1 MASSRNNNT
10 TGNYK
15 QEMAQLEKTR
25 TRTYYTGSVIND
37 TICYPGNGLLGARNP
52 TLLIPN
58 NITDIETDLRGIGST
73 NLVSPK
79 EKQTFIFHP
88 FKILDIQ
95 ERNRTIMPEPLV
107 IDKYSR
113 PTLH

>member
-1 MASSRNNNT
+1 MLSNMRKS
-10 TGNYK
+10 
-15 QEMAQLEKTR
+15 EKL
-25 TRTYYTGSVIND
+25 YLFILKY
-37 TICYPGNGLLGARNP
+37 
-52 TLLIPN
+52 
-58 NITDIETDLRGIGST
+58 
-73 NLVSPK
+73 K

>member
-10 TGNYK
+10 TGNYQ
-15 QEMAQLEKTR
+15 QEMIQLEKTR
-25 TRTYYTGSVIND
+25 TRTYYTGSVINE
-37 TICYPGNGLLGARNP
+37 TICYPGDGLLGARNP

-58 NITDIETDLRGIGST
+58 NMTDIETDLRGIGST
-73 NLVSPK
+73 NLVTAK
-79 EKQTFIFHP
+79 EKQSFTFHP

-107 IDKYSR
+107 IYKYSR

>member
-15 QEMAQLEKTR
+15 QEMIQLEKTR
-25 TRTYYTGSVIND
+25 SRTYYTGSAIND

-58 NITDIETDLRGIGST
+58 NMTDIETDLRGIGSSNFVT
-73 NLVSPK
+73 PK
-79 EKQTFIFHP
+79 EKQTFTFHP